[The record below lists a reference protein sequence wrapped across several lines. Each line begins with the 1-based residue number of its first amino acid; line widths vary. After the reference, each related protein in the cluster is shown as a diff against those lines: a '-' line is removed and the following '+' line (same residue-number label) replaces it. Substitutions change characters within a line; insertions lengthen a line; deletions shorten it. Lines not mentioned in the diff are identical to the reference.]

1 MARRLVAI
9 HQPNLFPRLS
19 TLAKLWAADVWVV
32 LEDVQFTRRDY
43 QHRARLGPLD
53 DATAQR
59 WMSLS
64 VSLPDGRSTQIRSAR
79 VVDRDTCRRRV
90 QRLTRQIYGD
100 EPHWAPVGDAIEDV
114 VELMAETD
122 RLSEIRAA
130 STARLLELTSWGGE
144 IVCSSQLPSRAE
156 RSERLADL
164 TRAVGGTDYLCGTGG
179 AGYLEPA
186 TFRELGL
193 EVQYFDMSVVPDAGV
208 WRGARRVSSVTALA
222 QYGSVVVDEFRRVT
236 EPVTG
241 ACGRQLATSRRQ
253 PSTPRRQP

>member
-32 LEDVQFTRRDY
+32 LDDVQFARRDY

-64 VSLPDGRSTQIRSAR
+64 VSLPDGRSTEIRAAR
-79 VVDRDTCRRRV
+79 VVERDTCRRRV
-90 QRLTRQIYGD
+90 QRLTRQIYGN
-100 EPHWAPVGDAIEDV
+100 ELHWAPVGAAIEGV
-114 VELMAETD
+114 AEVMGATD
-122 RLSEIRAA
+122 RLSEIGTA
-130 STARLLELTSWGGE
+130 STTRLLELTSWAGE

-156 RSERLADL
+156 RSQRLADL
-164 TRAVGGTDYLCGTGG
+164 TRAVGGTDYLCGVGG
-179 AGYLEPA
+179 AAYLETA
-186 TFRELGL
+186 AFRELGL
-193 EVQYFDMSVVPDAGV
+193 GVQYFDVSAAPEAGM

-222 QYGSVVVDEFRRVT
+222 QYGSVVADEFRRVA
-236 EPVTG
+236 EPG
-241 ACGRQLATSRRQ
+241 AEVPETSRGTR
-253 PSTPRRQP
+253 PDE